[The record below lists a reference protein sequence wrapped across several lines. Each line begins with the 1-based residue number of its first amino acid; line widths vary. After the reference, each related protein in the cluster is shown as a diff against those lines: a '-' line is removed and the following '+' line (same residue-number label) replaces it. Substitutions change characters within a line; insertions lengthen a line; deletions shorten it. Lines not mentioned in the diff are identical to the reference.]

1 MNISI
6 LLMHSGCLGN
16 TINTFPI
23 SEHCSFYFWTTQR
36 RVNKDV
42 LMSSSCIQLLKISRD
57 QLGKQPMQKEYIVT
71 GSDEHAAYLPEYFQ
85 STILHAAHFQRVVQP
100 LKVRYSSCIDA
111 SDTTRSLQ

>member
-42 LMSSSCIQLLKISRD
+42 LMSSSFIQLLKISRD
-57 QLGKQPMQKEYIVT
+57 QLGKQPMQKEYIVRDWSLIT
-71 GSDEHAAYLPEYFQ
+71 G
-85 STILHAAHFQRVVQP
+85 RGG
-100 LKVRYSSCIDA
+100 
-111 SDTTRSLQ
+111 LQNGKIAGPKLFAPPPSR